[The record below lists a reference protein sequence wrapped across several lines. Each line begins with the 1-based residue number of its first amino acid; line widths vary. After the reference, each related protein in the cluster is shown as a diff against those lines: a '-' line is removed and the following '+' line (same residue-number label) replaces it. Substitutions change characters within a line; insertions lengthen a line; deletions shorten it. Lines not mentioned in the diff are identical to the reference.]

1 MASLPLVASLRDTR
15 YAQPVARREWKTLI
29 NWAFIWIVTANA
41 GFALMW
47 FVGAPPRWSEILI
60 TGLIG
65 LFVRRRPAAVQLF
78 AFVSATVFSLL
89 SFVSGLF
96 NLDMGSLVYSL
107 RFFAEIDPTK
117 STEYM
122 IAGMVVVILM
132 ATAARLLRRDQS
144 FTDMRA
150 QCVAVA
156 LLIMTAQV
164 DVLMGAGMWG
174 HYHRDTAVDTPF
186 TSATSQVRFA
196 AAQAGKPRHL
206 MIVMVESLG
215 VPVNNPEMDRLL
227 FQRYRTPEVA
237 QRFDLDYGKT
247 VYFKSTTA
255 GEVRELCGRWGEY
268 HDLLDR
274 KDEGC
279 LPALLRRLGYQ
290 TSAYHSFTGEFFDRE
305 KWYPN
310 IGFEQQKFAHELLDE
325 GVRECGG
332 MFPGACDRDVP
343 ALLAARLKQADQP
356 QFIYWLTV
364 NSHLPVPS
372 GMNLEVDNCE
382 KLSVKLAEN
391 FPMICRQFAVWDAI
405 DRALVREI
413 TADDFPPTDI
423 LIVGDHMPPYFDRRH
438 RKQFAFDRVP
448 YLYLRWKGEG
458 DAAPSN
464 LRLAARMADE
474 VR

>member
-15 YAQPVARREWKTLI
+15 YAQPVARQEWKLLLT
-29 NWAFIWIVTANA
+29 WAFIWIVIANA
-41 GFALMW
+41 GFAVMW

-60 TGLIG
+60 TGMIG
-65 LFVRRRPAAVQLF
+65 LFVRRRPAAVQLV
-78 AFVSATVFSLL
+78 AFVGATVFSLL

-96 NLDMGSLVYSL
+96 NLDMGSLIYSL
-107 RFFAEIDPTK
+107 RFFAELDPTK

-122 IAGMVVVILM
+122 VAGMVVVMLM
-132 ATAARLLRRDQS
+132 AAAARLLRRDQS
-144 FTDMRA
+144 FTDLRA
-150 QCVAVA
+150 LGVAVA

-164 DVLMGAGMWG
+164 DEFMGAGMWG
-174 HYHRDTAVDTPF
+174 HYNRDTAADTPF
-186 TSATSQVRFA
+186 TSATNQARFA
-196 AAQAGKPRHL
+196 AVPAGKPRHL

-237 QRFDLDYGKT
+237 QRFGLEYGT
-247 VYFKSTTA
+247 TAYFKSTTA
-255 GEVRELCGRWGEY
+255 AEVRELCGRWGEY
-268 HDLLDR
+268 YDLLDR
-274 KDEGC
+274 QDEGC
-279 LPALLRRLGYQ
+279 LPARLRRLGYQ
-290 TSAYHSFTGEFFDRE
+290 TSAYHSFSGEFFYRD

-310 IGFEQQKFAHELLDE
+310 IGFEQQKFAPELLAE
-325 GVRECGG
+325 GARECGG

-364 NSHLPVPS
+364 NSHLPVPT
-372 GMNLEVDNCE
+372 GMNLDVDNCE
-382 KLSVKLAEN
+382 NLSVKLAES

-413 TADDFPPTDI
+413 TARDFPPTDI

-448 YLYLRWKGEG
+448 YLYLRWKDEG
-458 DAAPSN
+458 DAAPGK
-464 LRLAARMADE
+464 LRLAAQMAE
-474 VR
+474 AVR